1 MVSAHTHPGL
11 TSAPRSSAGPLPGI
25 DATITLPPH
34 TLSHTYTHAHAH
46 TWEVDLSL
54 ESREREREK
63 KKGKERG
70 SAASAIR
77 ASGQSRQRVCVEET
91 SSEQP
96 AAHLGIVHV
105 QFVIWQVS
113 RFASDAL
120 CVTGYLFI
128 CRWSAPAPRRAW
140 IAQARTRR
148 LHRWLPVCVC
158 RLCGTP
164 NRKKPQLGCTHTLT
178 HTHAE
183 AFFSLSPLASM
194 RRVRLQQVARAVSG
208 SGDIAARVN

>member
-25 DATITLPPH
+25 DATITLPPPHAFSHIH
-34 TLSHTYTHAHAH
+34 TRTRTHVRGRPV
-46 TWEVDLSL
+46 TGEQ
-54 ESREREREK
+54 REREREK

-140 IAQARTRR
+140 IARTRR

-183 AFFSLSPLASM
+183 AFFSSPH
-194 RRVRLQQVARAVSG
+194 
-208 SGDIAARVN
+208 

>member
-25 DATITLPPH
+25 DATITLPPPTRFLTH
-34 TLSHTYTHAHAH
+34 THTHTHTRERSTCHWRA
-46 TWEVDLSL
+46 E
-54 ESREREREK
+54 RERERE

-183 AFFSLSPLASM
+183 AFFPLPISFHEAGTVTTSCACSQ
-194 RRVRLQQVARAVSG
+194 RIRWYRG
-208 SGDIAARVN
+208 TC